1 MTGTGRIAAAFSRA
15 ADEHRAAFVAYLTA
29 GDPDL
34 RSTVALARAV
44 ADAGADVLELG
55 VPFSDPIADG
65 ATLQRA
71 ASRALASG
79 TTLDGVFAA
88 AAEIR
93 RAADL
98 PLLLFSYANPLC
110 ARGFGRA
117 FRDAASAGFDAVLL
131 TDVPVEESDLV
142 LPEIARAGL
151 DPVFLVSPTSDAR
164 RMRDAA
170 ARSRG
175 FLYVVSRT
183 GTTGERKCLADD
195 LERTVARARRAVSAL
210 KSGAV
215 SALKICAVSARK
227 SGSVSARKEGA
238 ASALPIAVGFG
249 IASPGDAARVAAI
262 ADGVVVGSALVACAE
277 KNPRSAPV
285 AVEALT
291 RTLVEACRR

>member
-1 MTGTGRIAAAFSRA
+1 VTGTGRIAAAFSRA

-210 KSGAV
+210 K
-215 SALKICAVSARK
+215 ICAVSARK
-227 SGSVSARKEGA
+227 SGRVSARKEGA